1 MKNFLPATA
10 LIVPN
15 DIISKK
21 LFTLSADEY
30 QWLLGDAATRYTV
43 KEGTHKSADVVSTF
57 NLFAVISDAPSIK
70 FKMET
75 PPSIDFWAKVRR
87 RSVDDTDGYNAFL
100 DEFHQSERERISK
113 LESTYRKDNAL
124 PTTEMVCTENFK
136 PSKEE
141 MLKPLS
147 QADRMILSA
156 CIAEFDVGNKCI
168 TPSILYRDVFGKSS
182 GINHQK
188 PTDNQISTVMRSVV
202 KLANTFV
209 KTDLTDVCNAF
220 QYAGAPATLSQK
232 FAPIL
237 PCRLREDKFQGQDV
251 TAIEFTAESPL
262 MSVCNAKVK
271 VRGKNK
277 GNAQIIRLD
286 RALLNTGRNNSADIS
301 IFKFYVACRVL
312 ESLNHKLNHSLTY
325 DNIFR
330 NCRLDNLTRHR
341 EFSIRN
347 ALKVL
352 MKNFKEAGLISDYEF
367 TQKEGKEYSI
377 NFCEL

>member
-1 MKNFLPATA
+1 MKNFFPASA

-15 DIISKK
+15 DIIGKK
-21 LFTLSADEY
+21 LFTLSADDY
-30 QWLLGDAATRYTV
+30 HRLLGDAATRYTV
-43 KEGTHKSADVVSTF
+43 KEGTHKSANVVSTF

-136 PSKEE
+136 PLKDE

-182 GINHQK
+182 GKIQT
-188 PTDNQISTVMRSVV
+188 PTDNQISAIMRSIV

-209 KTDLTDVCNAF
+209 KIDITDVCNAF
-220 QYAGAPATLSQK
+220 QYAGAPATLSQQL
-232 FAPIL
+232 APIL

-251 TAIEFTAESPL
+251 TALEFTAESPL

-277 GNAQIIRLD
+277 GNAQILRLD
-286 RALLNTGRNNSADIS
+286 RDLLNTGRNNSADIS
-301 IFKFYVACRVL
+301 IVKFYVACRVL
-312 ESLNHKLNHSLTY
+312 ESLNHKLNYSLTY

-330 NCRLDNLTRHR
+330 NCRLDNLSRDKK
-341 EFSIRN
+341 FYIRR

-352 MKNFKEAGLISDYEF
+352 MDNFKKAGILSDYEF
-367 TQKEGKEYSI
+367 TPKDGREYSI
-377 NFCEL
+377 EFMC